1 MMKKTF
7 LGLSLLIMPF
17 IVQAEPLKL
26 PADWTQN
33 VTPFRIAGNIY
44 YVGTHGLGAY
54 LITSG
59 HQAVLLDTGLPEG
72 TNS

>member
-26 PADWTQN
+26 PADWIQN